1 MLHGRA
7 AELGDIHELLANARV
22 GHSSMLVLQGEA
34 GSGKSALL
42 EHVATDAKELAGANH
57 DSRISDPIVAS
68 RAEEPPA
75 GDDDVALLSR

>member
-34 GSGKSALL
+34 GSGKSAL
-42 EHVATDAKELAGANH
+42 TGARRH
-57 DSRISDPIVAS
+57 RCEGLPDT
-68 RAEEPPA
+68 
-75 GDDDVALLSR
+75 ALHGRRVRG